1 VSERR
6 RISILGAAL
15 AGLVC
20 AGDAFAAEGNI
31 VLFPDLRMLAAL
43 VVLFLLLIY
52 PVNALLFRPIFAALD
67 ARGERITGTR
77 ARAEK
82 LAEDTRAMLATY
94 EGRVAEVREAAEAER
109 KQAMEAA
116 RAQAGT
122 ETGAARAEAER
133 EIEGVRARVAGELEQ
148 ARVALRRDAEALARD
163 AAGRVLGRP
172 VP

>member
-1 VSERR
+1 VSQHRGAP
-6 RISILGAAL
+6 ILAAAL
-15 AGLVC
+15 AALVC
-20 AGDAFAAEGNI
+20 SGDALAAEGNI

-67 ARGERITGTR
+67 ARDERIEGTR

-82 LAEDTRAMLATY
+82 LAEDTRTMLAQY
-94 EGRVAEVREAAEAER
+94 EGRVAEVRQAAEAER
-109 KQAMEAA
+109 KQSIEAT
-116 RAQAGT
+116 RAEAGA
-122 ETGAARAEAER
+122 ETGAARADAER

-148 ARVALRRDAEALARD
+148 ARSHLRRDAEALARD

-172 VP
+172 LR